1 MKMNKKKIIRTIEK
15 HLSFFAKPKCN
26 NGYDLRTPV
35 LVILTLTFLFMPINV
50 KSVFVDTKHTIR
62 YDGEVNIGKFLCL
75 Y

>member
-1 MKMNKKKIIRTIEK
+1 MKMNKKKTIRRIGK
-15 HLSFFAKPKCN
+15 HLNFFAKRKCN
-26 NGYDLRTPV
+26 NGHDLKTPV
-35 LVILTLTFLFMPINV
+35 FVILTLTILFVPLNV